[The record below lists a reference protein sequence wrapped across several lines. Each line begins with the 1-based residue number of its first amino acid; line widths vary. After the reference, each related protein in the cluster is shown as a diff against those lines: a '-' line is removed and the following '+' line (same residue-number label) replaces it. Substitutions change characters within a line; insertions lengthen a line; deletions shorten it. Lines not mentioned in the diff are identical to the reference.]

1 MMMGCSKIQIY
12 KNIYINFTQKHN
24 NFQNKQNQ
32 TKDEYIYIISI
43 YHSINDTH
51 TNKYI
56 QSIDDIDH
64 NLFTYT
70 LDFLMR

>member
-1 MMMGCSKIQIY
+1 MMECSKIQIY
-12 KNIYINFTQKHN
+12 KKIYINFTQKHN

-32 TKDEYIYIISI
+32 TIDEYIDSI

-56 QSIDDIDH
+56 QQQPFH
-64 NLFTYT
+64 L
-70 LDFLMR
+70 L